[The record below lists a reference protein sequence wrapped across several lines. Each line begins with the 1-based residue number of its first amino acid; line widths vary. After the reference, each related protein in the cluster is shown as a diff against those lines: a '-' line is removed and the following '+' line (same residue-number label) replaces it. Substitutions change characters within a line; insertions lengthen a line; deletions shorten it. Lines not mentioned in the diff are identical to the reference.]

1 MLVNTWG
8 SDIYQQMGRHPERDK
23 TNKTTQTN
31 CYFYKSIEREKE
43 RKGEEE
49 RERRHPFRERVN
61 DEEKDTETE
70 GTSFQRNGHSKSKK
84 RIYEPHGRC
93 D

>member
-1 MLVNTWG
+1 MCLYLTK
-8 SDIYQQMGRHPERDK
+8 HK
-23 TNKTTQTN
+23 
-31 CYFYKSIEREKE
+31 
-43 RKGEEE
+43 
-49 RERRHPFRERVN
+49 ERVN

-84 RIYEPHGRC
+84 RIYEPHGRY